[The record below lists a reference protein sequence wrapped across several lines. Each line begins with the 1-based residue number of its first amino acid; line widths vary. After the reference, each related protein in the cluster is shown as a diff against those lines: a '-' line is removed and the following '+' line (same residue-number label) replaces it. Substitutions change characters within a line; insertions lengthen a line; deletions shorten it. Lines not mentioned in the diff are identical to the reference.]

1 MSQHYSINKV
11 KKSLIHFAFG
21 KLGSGIIGLCLLI
34 LTVRALSPKEFG
46 AYITLL
52 SVFEIVQL
60 VSTGGLFATTHRYI
74 TECRVKGSIK
84 ELSVLIKS
92 SILNR
97 VLTLLGSILLMG
109 LFYSAVQQAI
119 GTTLSFQLF
128 LVFLVYVVAE
138 GSARFTDLIFEC
150 LLLQAKG
157 QTCIIAR
164 NGIKLTLLTIMY
176 LVIYSKNSLATL
188 MIIESFSSIFGFTVA
203 ILLIR
208 NFIKKEKEQDQSP
221 KLGYESTKKES
232 GFALNLYFSQVVGLG
247 YGPDM
252 VRIIVAKF
260 LGLVEAA
267 TFGFAYSVINML
279 RRYLPAQLLL
289 GLIRPLF
296 VVVDAKS
303 SRGDDTEK
311 MDRLNLMS
319 NLVFKF
325 NIFML
330 APIIVFLYLYG
341 DGFGEIFSH
350 GKYPKSGELLV
361 GFCFFLILQTLHV
374 VLGLVTV
381 ALQNSSAS
389 LKGTILGLIGLPIG
403 IYFSSKHGANGLMYG
418 MMISEMM
425 WCACVIYFLAKS
437 QFFYKQDL
445 IGAAK
450 VIVASLLSMYP
461 FMMFKSNVIHLQD
474 YIMVGLELTV
484 LFLFFSFILKPFS
497 SDERNIINRL
507 LPKPYFI
514 W

>member
-1 MSQHYSINKV
+1 MSQHYSITKV
-11 KKSLIHFAFG
+11 KRSLIHFAFG
-21 KLGSGIIGLCLLI
+21 KIGSGIIGLCLLV
-34 LTVRALSPKEFG
+34 LTVRALTPKEFG

-60 VSTGGLFATTHRYI
+60 LSTGGLFATTHRYI
-74 TECRVKGSIK
+74 TECRVSGSIE
-84 ELSVLIKS
+84 ELSALIKS
-92 SILNR
+92 SIEKR
-97 VLTLLGSILLMG
+97 VLTLLGSILMMG
-109 LFYSAVQQAI
+109 LFYSIVQKAI
-119 GTTLSFQLF
+119 GTTLSFSLF
-128 LVFLVYVVAE
+128 VVFLAYVVAE
-138 GSARFTDLIFEC
+138 GSARFTDLVFEC
-150 LLLQAKG
+150 LLLQGKG

-164 NGIKLTLLTIMY
+164 NGIKLTLLAIMY
-176 LVIYSKNSLATL
+176 FIFNSENSLATL
-188 MIIESFSSIFGFTVA
+188 LVIESVSSLFGFTAA

-208 NFIKKEKEQDQSP
+208 NFLKQEKEQDQP
-221 KLGYESTKKES
+221 QKFGYESTKKES

-267 TFGFAYSVINML
+267 TFGFAYSVVNML

-296 VVVDAKS
+296 VVVDAKG
-303 SRGDDTEK
+303 SRGDDAEK
-311 MDRLNLMS
+311 MVRLNLMS

-330 APIIVFLYLYG
+330 APIIVFFYIYG
-341 DGFGEIFSH
+341 DGFGEIFSN

-403 IYFSSKHGANGLMYG
+403 IYFTSNHGANGLMYG
-418 MMISEMM
+418 MMISEVI
-425 WCACVIYFLAKS
+425 WCACVIYFLTKS
-437 QFFYKQDL
+437 QFFYKHDL
-445 IGAAK
+445 SGAFK
-450 VIVASLLSMYP
+450 VIIASLLSMFP
-461 FMMFKSNVIHLQD
+461 FMMFKPNVIHLQD
-474 YIMVGLELTV
+474 YILVGLGLTL
-484 LFLFFSFILKPFS
+484 LFLFFSYILKPFS